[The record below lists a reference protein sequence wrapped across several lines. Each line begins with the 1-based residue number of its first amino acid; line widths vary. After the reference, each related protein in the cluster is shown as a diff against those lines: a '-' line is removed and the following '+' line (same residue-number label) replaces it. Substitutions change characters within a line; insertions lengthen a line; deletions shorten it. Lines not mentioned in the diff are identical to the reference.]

1 MRPSDAP
8 AAALRAAREFSYAAG
23 EGAPSARW
31 VAVETPIAIE
41 IGGQPHAVMMASPI
55 DLVDFA
61 YGFALTEG
69 IVDSVGDIRAV
80 EIETG
85 QAGHTL
91 KIALSGAGMSSH
103 LARKR
108 ALVGRTS
115 CGLCGVEDF
124 AALPRPARVKPAAAI
139 APAAIKAALIGF
151 EAEQRLNALTRSVHG
166 AAWCGRDG
174 SVRAT
179 REDVGRHNAL
189 DKVIGA
195 IARDGADPTEG
206 FLLISSRCSFEMV
219 AKTARFGAATLVSV
233 SAPTALALD
242 EAEKLGIAVVAV
254 ARADHGL
261 VFKSDAAQDEAA
273 A

>member
-8 AAALRAAREFSYAAG
+8 AAALRPAREFSYATGAG
-23 EGAPSARW
+23 AASPRW
-31 VAVETPIAIE
+31 VAIETPVAIE

-69 IVDSVGDIRAV
+69 IVDLPSDIRGV
-80 EIETG
+80 EIDTG
-85 QAGHTL
+85 PAGHTL
-91 KIALSGAGMSSH
+91 KIALSGAGLSSH
-103 LARKR
+103 LARRR

-124 AALPRPARVKPAAAI
+124 AAMPKPARVTPSAAI
-139 APAAIKAALIGF
+139 PPAAIQAALAAF
-151 EAEQRLNALTRSVHG
+151 ERAQRLNALTRSVHG

-174 SVRAT
+174 RVRAA

-195 IARDGADPTEG
+195 IVRDGADPADG

-242 EAEKLGIAVVAV
+242 EAERLGIAVVAV
-254 ARADHGL
+254 ARMDHGL
-261 VFKSDAAQDEAA
+261 VFDPRATHDEAA